1 MLCTL
6 STHISLCVF
15 GAASPWN
22 SPCRPHNGFEKA
34 TTGVFWAAQRK
45 LGWRRSTPTKQTECG
60 TQLGGNHREVRV
72 ARRKKTPIL
81 GSVHR
86 EVSWLA
92 ERLAGE
98 ETRSSLATAEVT
110 R

>member
-1 MLCTL
+1 M
-6 STHISLCVF
+6 
-15 GAASPWN
+15 
-22 SPCRPHNGFEKA
+22 
-34 TTGVFWAAQRK
+34 
-45 LGWRRSTPTKQTECG
+45 
-60 TQLGGNHREVRV
+60 
-72 ARRKKTPIL
+72 

-98 ETRSSLATAEVT
+98 ETRSSHPTAEVS

>member
-1 MLCTL
+1 MART
-6 STHISLCVF
+6 
-15 GAASPWN
+15 
-22 SPCRPHNGFEKA
+22 
-34 TTGVFWAAQRK
+34 K
-45 LGWRRSTPTKQTECG
+45 LGWRPGGPTKQTECG

-72 ARRKKTPIL
+72 ARRKRTPII

-98 ETRSSLATAEVT
+98 ETRRSDTAVGATL
-110 R
+110 